1 MEQMKKIIEDK
12 KKKGLQ
18 KGAVDGGSSK
28 SNAALNSGMKSIK
41 RTGGLNK

>member
-1 MEQMKKIIEDK
+1 MKKIIEDK

-18 KGAVDGGSSK
+18 QGAVEGASSK
-28 SNAALNSGMKSIK
+28 LNAGLNKGMKNTK